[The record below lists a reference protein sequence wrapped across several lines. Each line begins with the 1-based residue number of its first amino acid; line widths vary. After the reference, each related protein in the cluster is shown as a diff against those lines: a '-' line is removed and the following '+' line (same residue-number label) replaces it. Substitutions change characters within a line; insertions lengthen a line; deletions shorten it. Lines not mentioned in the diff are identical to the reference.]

1 MTCNVFSGTLNPTQ
15 SNLTESDK
23 QAAVLELKSLVSDI
37 VVNVDTHPVQAS
49 ADSDSDPPPQKKL
62 KHDGD
67 ITTSFLADLL
77 CTTQSQNTEE
87 VDSYLAC
94 SDKCDDVLAYRHNK
108 QTTWPKLSEC
118 VK

>member
-1 MTCNVFSGTLNPTQ
+1 M
-15 SNLTESDK
+15 
-23 QAAVLELKSLVSDI
+23 VSDI

-77 CTTQSQNTEE
+77 RATRSQNTEE

-94 SDKCDDVLAYRHNK
+94 SDKCDDVLAYWHSK

-118 VK
+118 VKRILSIPATSTSSEHSFSTAGRTLDKR